1 LLDEVATLAAAGSA
15 AVIAAAGTDAWQELR
30 QTVARWFGRGD
41 SGREQRELERLD
53 RTADALRT
61 GGPDEADVRIS
72 EQSAWR
78 TRFEMVL
85 EDMNDG
91 DRDRAAVEQLRTLLA
106 ATAATPAVR
115 AGDSSMV
122 VGGNANIH
130 ARDGGF
136 AAGVVKG
143 EVHNNTPPQPE
154 PTQG

>member
-1 LLDEVATLAAAGSA
+1 MLDEVATLAAAGSA

-30 QTVARWFGRGD
+30 QTVARWVGRGD

-72 EQSAWR
+72 EQSAWQ

-91 DRDRAAVEQLRTLLA
+91 DRDRAVEQLRALLA
-106 ATAATPAVR
+106 ATAASPAAR

-122 VGGNANIH
+122 VGGNANIQ

-143 EVHNNTPPQPE
+143 EVHINTPPQPE